1 MSSEISGKFSKFY
14 IIKAIKIY
22 SIRVGDQSF
31 SETNLQKLSRKNLEE
46 IIVQKNI
53 NIEQEFAMKEDAI
66 RNAKQQINEKMK
78 KISNLEFEVTKE
90 SQMMKE
96 MLKKLK
102 EMLR

>member
-1 MSSEISGKFSKFY
+1 
-14 IIKAIKIY
+14 
-22 SIRVGDQSF
+22 
-31 SETNLQKLSRKNLEE
+31 
-46 IIVQKNI
+46 
-53 NIEQEFAMKEDAI
+53 MKKDAI